1 MPTFL
6 RVGETENI
14 IEKTKNSDR
23 GTTGLLPAG
32 LQTTVLQTTGPLI
45 SGLLKTGLQT
55 TGLLTTCPQ
64 TTGLQTTGL

>member
-23 GTTGLLPAG
+23 GTTGL
-32 LQTTVLQTTGPLI
+32 
-45 SGLLKTGLQT
+45 QT
-55 TGLLTTCPQ
+55 TGLLI
-64 TTGLQTTGL
+64 TTGLLTIGYHTTGLF